1 MADVPRKKRKKR
13 MRLPNGIGS
22 VHHINDGKARR
33 RPYRARVPS
42 HIEFDQDTGKA
53 TQKYITIGYFEKEAD
68 AIEALFEYR
77 KSPYTL
83 EASTCTFAEVYDMWQ
98 AKKFPTISESGKRG
112 YIAAFK
118 NSEALH
124 KMKMRD
130 IRASHME
137 HIMNTIEGGYQ
148 TQTRLKTF
156 WGQVFKYAME
166 HDLIQKNYSDFVKL
180 RDKDPG
186 TKRTAI
192 APEDRAKLWE
202 AIDAGDRD
210 AELVMIYIYTGMRPT
225 ELLEVEKA
233 NVDLDARIMIGG
245 KKTDAGK
252 DRRIPLH
259 RCILPFISRLMES
272 EGDSLVM
279 DPNEQKVG
287 VPLNGKRFTD
297 YHWKPLMKRLGLTE
311 YTPHYCRHT
320 CATLMRE
327 ANIEEDTRKLI
338 LGHKSVDI
346 TDRYTHHSDE
356 MLVEAIDRIPD
367 RA

>member
-42 HIEFDQDTGKA
+42 HIEFDKDTGKA

-83 EASTCTFAEVYDMWQ
+83 EASVCTFADVFEMWK
-98 AKKFPTISESGKRG
+98 AKKYPTISESGQFG
-112 YIAAFK
+112 YNSAYK
-118 NSEALH
+118 NSAPLH

-130 IRASHME
+130 IRTLHME
-137 HIMNTIEGGYQ
+137 HIMQNIEGGFQ
-148 TQTRLKTF
+148 VQSRLKTF
-156 WGQVFKYAME
+156 WGQLFKYAIE
-166 HDLIQKNYSDFVKL
+166 HDLIQKNYSEFVKT
-180 RDKDPG
+180 RDKDEG

-192 APEDRAKLWE
+192 SPEDRAKLWE
-202 AIDAGDRD
+202 AIDAGDHN
-210 AELVMIYIYTGMRPT
+210 AEIVMIYIYTGMRPS

-233 NVDLDARIMIGG
+233 NVDLNARIMIGG
-245 KKTDAGK
+245 KKTEAGRN
-252 DRRIPLH
+252 RRIPIH
-259 RCILPFISRLMES
+259 TCIMPFVSRLMQT
-272 EGDSLVM
+272 EGKFLVTETIE
-279 DPNEQKVG
+279 PKI
-287 VPLNGKRFTD
+287 GKAIPRVRYLT
-297 YHWKPLMKRLGLTE
+297 YYWNPLMERLGLKE

-320 CATLMRE
+320 CATLLRE
-327 ANIEEDTRKLI
+327 AEVPEDLRKLI
-338 LGHKSVDI
+338 LGHKNEDI
-346 TDRYTHHSDE
+346 TDRYTHHPDE
-356 MLVEAIDRIPD
+356 MLVKAIDMIPS